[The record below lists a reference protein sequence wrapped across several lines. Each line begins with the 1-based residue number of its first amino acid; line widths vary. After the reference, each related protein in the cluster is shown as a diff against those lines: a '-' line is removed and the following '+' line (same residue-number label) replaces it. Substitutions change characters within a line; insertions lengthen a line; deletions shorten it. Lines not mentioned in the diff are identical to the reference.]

1 MMETTGLRYA
11 IAQYTFDEPL
21 PTPDGIQKLELLI
34 GDRICV
40 YGQHGEW
47 GFGRKFDEKVEKC
60 GLFPLSFVQFV
71 QKSMFVSTSDGYLV
85 VDEISRVVNEWWT
98 KMKDL
103 LMTSTKIASFEDL
116 MDSFNE
122 LLVIKQKIESGG
134 IPIEE
139 LSKLRIRVS
148 ILVDRGNTLLGMDV
162 VIRDDEGV
170 PLDVE
175 SLSLLRTYEAHI
187 SSQRRVGNQLRDKTE
202 NTVAPNGSFSLL
214 LSIKSVELHCKYSC
228 QISIALYDLEKKMF
242 TTDCYTFLWN
252 TESGKQTDLNLKAL
266 FTDFAKEDIRKKYL
280 MVTRLVHVAP
290 IESSSATLKRHGHE
304 QVIPQSFYCRQS
316 FASDITEIKSI
327 FSAGITHEAKECVL
341 FLNRETELPL
351 ALKSYQVTNRIPK
364 NLSNSMET
372 KLLISSQLVP
382 GNVAQIKE
390 RHPHLFSRSPAAILR
405 RADRTAVSIEESRN
419 EMYITLMQAELTGKS
434 SDRNIEAR
442 LHVVESNGQVMENVF
457 ETVSVTGPLLSTVYK
472 SIVVYHTDKPMW
484 AEPIKIVLPT
494 SASHDVYL
502 RILFYSKKSYDK
514 PKPEKGPFAIAHVQ
528 LIRNAGLICDGEH
541 DLVVYKIDNP
551 GTYFADENIAYMSLP
566 ATRRTLK
573 ESIGSSKPHA
583 TGFSLSEKSCV
594 LISTHSC
601 SSMLTQNEHL
611 LNVLRWRM
619 NCVNLTPSL
628 IALAQPIGD
637 TENEMIRF
645 ISHLLDALFEIWHDR
660 ETSEMIAF
668 DVIVAILRLCEEQ
681 RHPQAA
687 KIFESYLKR
696 FSFTSA
702 SLKILKCLNQY
713 VQSDSDESN
722 EKARNAFKVMGS
734 LFKIVVVSKKCGM
747 KFEEYEGFEKTYK
760 QYLREFMKSL
770 VMLMSEKKV
779 KMTVQNT
786 ALKSI
791 PTIIDLLYES
801 DSCSSENLCSFIV
814 DLMNNFGSNI
824 VTRERLGFIAQ
835 VVETRF
841 FSFHG
846 KTTANSMAR
855 SLVAVGKD
863 RDCREERITWR
874 KTKRRL
880 KKLRSQLPASSISHA
895 EVKLVIVKGKPSK
908 ALGPDGICHLH
919 LKHVP
924 DNCISLMAEL
934 FNASIDENKV
944 PDSWKKANVF
954 MLPKPGKDPT
964 EIKSFRPVSLLSH
977 VAKVLESIILERIRQ
992 EIESPKDQHAFK
1004 KNHSTT
1010 TAITEA
1016 TNCIVGGLN
1025 MKKPACRTIMTCLDM
1040 NAAFDTISI
1049 SKLLCGLE
1057 EAIAD
1062 KNGAVLSPNLFNFFI
1077 RDVPTIP
1084 DTRIITYADD
1094 MTLLVQDPLLT
1105 ISKAAEKSKDALD
1118 SLQKWFKD
1126 KHLDICAGK
1135 STVTIFSADT
1145 KEFKYDPGLKWEG
1158 SAIPMQNRIRLIGVE
1173 LDTMLKMNGH
1183 MEQVSARLAKANNIL
1198 RALAGAK
1205 WGSSKK
1211 TMLRTFKAIIKPLA
1225 TYAGPAWHQLM
1236 SETQKTKLE
1245 RQYTA
1250 GLPRNEDAAVERGA
1264 DTGEHTSFVKSYLS
1278 NHCTHPIL
1286 GKQPPPLRE
1295 EESTLPRNTR
1305 VELARLRAER
1315 SLLLEK
1321 YKAKVENRPVES
1333 CIKCSDDVGD
1343 LNYFLKCYPAKPL
1356 PMSKLWKDS
1365 VAAATSLCLALPV
1378 CRDQL
1383 LSPCLQIALD
1393 IVQLDNAATEKGE
1406 FADRAAECASIIAA
1420 ILERLFAD
1428 AKSGGDSGERE
1439 LTAFILMVYRPLV
1452 QAMIRV
1458 IHDDKHTDD
1467 DARGHFFSVILALLD
1482 KMSAQM
1488 FSEYVEQRP
1497 LDTDKR
1503 DFLMEMVQMI
1513 RDLLN
1518 RNAFPPTWRD
1528 MIMLQNKVIHK
1539 SLRFVMSAVQ
1549 TFFSNDKF
1557 CPEMWREY
1565 MVTVVSFVT
1574 QEGLNSKHEWMK
1586 SEDEDVRIQLRK
1598 AAAKDLRS
1606 MWFRLSPSQKLIY
1619 IPSMIGSFLKV
1630 SLVDDD
1636 ETREATIPIF
1646 FDMMQTEYNTS
1657 SSRSF
1662 NEFASELVS
1671 QLDTLVDQHSAT
1683 KGFKEHFRHLSI
1695 TLCQSDKDLMENGG
1709 KELIERID
1717 RLLTALIEYHE
1728 VSSKSTVECAD
1739 SLMSRTLQLMKYYD
1753 QYNHEELYVKYIYKL
1768 YDLHTSY
1775 GNEIEAAK
1783 TLLRHATMLNFEDIP
1798 LPSWLTARS
1807 LNRHCSTQR
1816 QLKENLMQEAGNLFS
1831 KGEDWEDALIVF
1843 NQLVPVYQTI
1853 LVDYCKLSELLQKI
1867 SKLYTSIDRTERAF
1881 FYYYLVAFYG
1891 QGFPSYLNGHKFVFH
1906 SDKLEMHGDFM
1917 QRIMKMYDNPNKIMT
1932 TDACPHLVDSP
1943 GRHIQVFNIEPIGM
1957 ACNFEENPTVNP
1969 AIKKYHRNYNIQT
1982 FEYSKIEDRKET
1994 KWTSI
1999 DCKSE
2004 FMRNWLVRRRIKTEC
2019 SLPTDLRFSEVVNVS
2034 KPIYLSPLQN
2044 AVEQMRKKNKELNE
2058 LAINVV
2064 YNPTFDLKLLSRDI
2078 LGVVNAAVMGGVK
2091 NYQVFF
2097 TQECRAI
2104 CDREEIAFICELN
2117 SLIIDQVE
2125 ILEYCC
2131 YVHASRCVE
2140 VNERTINETLAD
2152 AFDRHRK
2159 YVDDSFGKTS
2169 SRLPPNASIRLSSF
2183 PEDGSISD
2191 ISGMATMK
2199 STRALAIGNALG
2211 SLISSNKKTS
2221 GSSTSVS
2228 LLNRSA
2234 PSFDS
2239 LAPALRSSFSVS
2251 KTSSQSKLASTPL
2264 SPSTLVPSPG
2274 FEGIRLRP
2282 HLPRQ
2287 SSTIA
2292 LHHNFMAPP
2301 LPPRDDQDPS
2311 RTLKRKP

>member
-1 MMETTGLRYA
+1 METTGLRYA

-40 YGQHGEW
+40 YGHHGEW
-47 GFGRKFDEKVEKC
+47 GYGRKLDEKVGKC

-71 QKSMFVSTSDGYLV
+71 QKSMFVSTNDGYLV

-98 KMKDL
+98 KMKEL

-175 SLSLLRTYEAHI
+175 NLSLLRTYEAHI

-202 NTVAPNGSFSLL
+202 NTVAPNENFSLL
-214 LSIKSVELHCKYSC
+214 LSIKSVELHCKCSC
-228 QISIALYDLEKKMF
+228 QISIALYDVEKKMF
-242 TTDCYTFLWN
+242 TTDCYTFPWK
-252 TESGKQTDLNLKAL
+252 TGSGKQTDLKLKAL

-304 QVIPQSFYCRQS
+304 QVVPQSFYCRQS

-327 FSAGITHEAKECVL
+327 FSAGITHEAKECVI

-364 NLSNSMET
+364 NLSNGMET

-645 ISHLLDALFEIWHDR
+645 ISHLLDVLFEIWHDR
-660 ETSEMIAF
+660 TLEMIAF
-668 DVIVAILRLCEEQ
+668 DVVVAILRVCEDQ

-687 KIFESYLKR
+687 KIFEAYLKR
-696 FSFTSA
+696 
-702 SLKILKCLNQY
+702 KILKCLNQF
-713 VQSDSDESN
+713 VQSDSDESY
-722 EKARNAFKVMGS
+722 ERARNAFKVMGS

-770 VMLMSEKKV
+770 VMLMSEKNG
-779 KMTVQNT
+779 KMIVQNT

-814 DLMNNFGSNI
+814 DLMDNFGSNI

-841 FSFHG
+841 FS
-846 KTTANSMAR
+846 
-855 SLVAVGKD
+855 
-863 RDCREERITWR
+863 
-874 KTKRRL
+874 
-880 KKLRSQLPASSISHA
+880 
-895 EVKLVIVKGKPSK
+895 
-908 ALGPDGICHLH
+908 
-919 LKHVP
+919 
-924 DNCISLMAEL
+924 
-934 FNASIDENKV
+934 
-944 PDSWKKANVF
+944 
-954 MLPKPGKDPT
+954 
-964 EIKSFRPVSLLSH
+964 
-977 VAKVLESIILERIRQ
+977 
-992 EIESPKDQHAFK
+992 
-1004 KNHSTT
+1004 
-1010 TAITEA
+1010 
-1016 TNCIVGGLN
+1016 
-1025 MKKPACRTIMTCLDM
+1025 
-1040 NAAFDTISI
+1040 
-1049 SKLLCGLE
+1049 
-1057 EAIAD
+1057 
-1062 KNGAVLSPNLFNFFI
+1062 
-1077 RDVPTIP
+1077 
-1084 DTRIITYADD
+1084 
-1094 MTLLVQDPLLT
+1094 
-1105 ISKAAEKSKDALD
+1105 
-1118 SLQKWFKD
+1118 
-1126 KHLDICAGK
+1126 
-1135 STVTIFSADT
+1135 
-1145 KEFKYDPGLKWEG
+1145 
-1158 SAIPMQNRIRLIGVE
+1158 
-1173 LDTMLKMNGH
+1173 
-1183 MEQVSARLAKANNIL
+1183 
-1198 RALAGAK
+1198 
-1205 WGSSKK
+1205 
-1211 TMLRTFKAIIKPLA
+1211 
-1225 TYAGPAWHQLM
+1225 
-1236 SETQKTKLE
+1236 
-1245 RQYTA
+1245 
-1250 GLPRNEDAAVERGA
+1250 
-1264 DTGEHTSFVKSYLS
+1264 
-1278 NHCTHPIL
+1278 
-1286 GKQPPPLRE
+1286 
-1295 EESTLPRNTR
+1295 
-1305 VELARLRAER
+1305 
-1315 SLLLEK
+1315 
-1321 YKAKVENRPVES
+1321 
-1333 CIKCSDDVGD
+1333 
-1343 LNYFLKCYPAKPL
+1343 
-1356 PMSKLWKDS
+1356 
-1365 VAAATSLCLALPV
+1365 LPV

-1428 AKSGGDSGERE
+1428 AKSGGDSGEGE

-1549 TFFSNDKF
+1549 KFFSNDHF
-1557 CPEMWREY
+1557 FSEMWKEY
-1565 MVTVVSFVT
+1565 MATVVLFVT
-1574 QEGLNSKHEWMK
+1574 QEGLNSKHKWMK

-1662 NEFASELVS
+1662 NEFASELIS

-1739 SLMSRTLQLMKYYD
+1739 CLMSRTLQLMKYYD

-1783 TLLRHATMLNFEDIP
+1783 TLLRHATMLNFEDTP
-1798 LPSWLTARS
+1798 LPSWLTARL

-1917 QRIMKMYDNPNKIMT
+1917 QRIMKMYDNPNKVMT

-1957 ACNFEENPTVNP
+1957 ACNFEKNPTVNP

-1982 FEYSKIEDRKET
+1982 FEYSKIGDRKET
-1994 KWTSI
+1994 KWTSL
-1999 DCKSE
+1999 DSKSE
-2004 FMRNWLVRRRIKTEC
+2004 FMRTWLVRRRIKTEC

-2131 YVHASRCVE
+2131 YVHASRCVD
-2140 VNERTINETLAD
+2140 VNEKKINEALAD

-2159 YVDDSFGKTS
+2159 YVDDCFGKTS

-2191 ISGMATMK
+2191 ISGKATMK
-2199 STRALAIGNALG
+2199 STRALAIGRV
-2211 SLISSNKKTS
+2211 SS
-2221 GSSTSVS
+2221 
-2228 LLNRSA
+2228 
-2234 PSFDS
+2234 
-2239 LAPALRSSFSVS
+2239 
-2251 KTSSQSKLASTPL
+2251 SSQSKFASTPL

-2274 FEGIRLRP
+2274 FEGVRFRP
-2282 HLPRQ
+2282 HLPLR
-2287 SSTIA
+2287 SSTSA